1 MTTHLA
7 VLPVVIPALAGAL
20 LLALGSRPI
29 GPRRAIGLIATA
41 LQLAVAWALLV
52 RSAEGGPIAYFVGDW
67 PAPFGIA
74 LVVDRLAALLLVTT
88 SVVALCALVYARA
101 GWDAHGRYFH
111 ALFQFQLMGLAGAFL
126 TGDLF
131 NLFVFFEV
139 LLIAS
144 YTLLLHGRGEQ
155 RVRAALHYV
164 VLNLIGSSLFLIA
177 ASLLYSVAGTL
188 NMADLALR
196 VRELSGTE
204 AAIARSAGMM
214 LLVVF
219 SLKAALFPLYF
230 WLPAAYAAAT
240 APVAALFAIMTKVGV
255 YAIVR
260 MFVLVF
266 GGPEGLAAWAAPGLA
281 ALGIATMLLG
291 VLGALAAHRLA
302 ALVAYLTVSSV
313 GTIIAAVALFGAGS
327 LAGAI
332 YYMVHST
339 LAVAALFLLAE
350 IVAAQRGAAADRLQP
365 AAALANPTTLG
376 VVFLL
381 GAASVAGLPPLS
393 GFVGKLMILQGTQ
406 DSVMAPWIWTAVLVT
421 GFLTLIGVA
430 RAGSILF
437 WQAAPGAADATPS
450 GVSAGTLG
458 PALAL
463 VAAAV
468 LMAVLADPI
477 TRFAHSAA
485 AQLLDR
491 AAYVEAV
498 LGPLGG
504 ADART
509 VRPLP
514 GVNRR

>member
-1 MTTHLA
+1 MTAHLA
-7 VLPVVIPALAGAL
+7 ILPVVIPALAGAL
-20 LLALGSRPI
+20 LLALASRSI
-29 GPRRAIGLIATA
+29 APRRAVGLVATM
-41 LQLAVAWALLV
+41 LQLAVAWALLAQ
-52 RSAEGGPIAYFVGDW
+52 SAEGGPIAYFVGDW

-74 LVVDRLAALLLVTT
+74 LVVDRLAALMLVTT

-101 GWDAHGRYFH
+101 GWDTHGRYFH

-144 YTLLLHGRGEQ
+144 YTLLLHGRGEE

-164 VLNLIGSSLFLIA
+164 VLNLVGSSLFLIA
-177 ASLLYSVAGTL
+177 ASLLYSVTGTL

-196 VRELSGTE
+196 VSALPAAD
-204 AAIARSAGMM
+204 AAIARSAGLM

-219 SLKAALFPLYF
+219 ALKAALFPLYF
-230 WLPAAYAAAT
+230 WLPAAYASAT

-260 MFVLVF
+260 VFVLVF
-266 GGPEGLAAWAAPGLA
+266 GGPDGLAAWVGPGLA
-281 ALGIATMLLG
+281 MLGIATMLLG

-302 ALVAYLTVSSV
+302 TLVAYVTVSSV
-313 GTIIAAVALFGAGS
+313 GTMLAAVALFGVAS

-339 LAVAALFLLAE
+339 LVVAALFLLAE
-350 IVAAQRGAAADRLQP
+350 IVASQRGPAADRLQP
-365 AAALANPTTLG
+365 APPLANPTVLG

-381 GAASVAGLPPLS
+381 GAASVVGLPPLS
-393 GFVGKLMILQGTQ
+393 GFIGKIMILQGTRA
-406 DSVMAPWIWTAVLVT
+406 SALAPWIWAGVLVT
-421 GFLTLIGVA
+421 GFLMLVGVA

-437 WQAAPGAADATPS
+437 WQTAQGDGAEVPS
-450 GVSAGTLG
+450 GASAGTLG

-463 VAAAV
+463 LGAAV
-468 LMAVLADPI
+468 LMAVFADPV
-477 TRFAHSAA
+477 TRFTQSAA
-485 AQLLDR
+485 AQLLNR
-491 AAYVEAV
+491 SAYVDAV
-498 LGPLGG
+498 LGPVGG
-504 ADART
+504 QDAQT
-509 VRPLP
+509 VRPFP